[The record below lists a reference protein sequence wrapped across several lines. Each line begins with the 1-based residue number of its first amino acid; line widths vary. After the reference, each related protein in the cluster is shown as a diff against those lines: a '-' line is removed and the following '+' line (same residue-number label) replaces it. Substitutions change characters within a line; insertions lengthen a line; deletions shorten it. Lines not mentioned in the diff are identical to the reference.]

1 MKKIAIAI
9 LLTTAFT
16 ALVGAQRMGSSSLQK
31 MLNAQ
36 YAISNF
42 YVDTVNDDRLAEEAI
57 KGMLESLDPHSSYT
71 DAKET
76 KELEEPLQGEFSG
89 IGIQFNMK
97 QDTLYVIQTIVGGP
111 SEKVGIIAGDRIVT
125 VNDTSIAG
133 VKMKN
138 SDIQKRL
145 RGKKGTKV
153 TVQVKR
159 GNNPELITFRI
170 TRDKIPLYSV
180 DACYMLDD
188 KTGYLQISR
197 FGAKTHEEMVEGI
210 EKLRKQGM
218 KQLIIDLGNN
228 GGGYLNAAID
238 MCNEF
243 LQRRQL
249 IVYTQGNNSPRQEG
263 NADGLGHYKDLK
275 MVVIV
280 DQFSASASE
289 IFSGAM
295 QDWDRAVVVGRRT
308 YGKGLVQRPFRFDD
322 GSMMRLTVARYY
334 TPSGRCIQKPY
345 TKGDKK
351 HYDEDLVD
359 RYKEG
364 EYYHLDS
371 IQFNDS
377 LSYKTLKNG
386 RTIYGGGGIMPD
398 VFVPVDTTE
407 NSKYYRDLMAKG
419 IFNLYAV
426 DYVDKHRSAI
436 KSTYSTLTDFDKRFA
451 LTEGDLRQFIAMGE
465 KDSVKYDEKQYR
477 TSETLIK
484 TVLKGLIARDV
495 YADPGAYTMIINHR
509 NHDVLEALRVIND
522 DRLFN
527 SLLQKGNPD
536 YERLARQHREKKE
549 KEKKK

>member
-1 MKKIAIAI
+1 
-9 LLTTAFT
+9 
-16 ALVGAQRMGSSSLQK
+16 
-31 MLNAQ
+31 
-36 YAISNF
+36 
-42 YVDTVNDDRLAEEAI
+42 
-57 KGMLESLDPHSSYT
+57 
-71 DAKET
+71 
-76 KELEEPLQGEFSG
+76 
-89 IGIQFNMK
+89 
-97 QDTLYVIQTIVGGP
+97 
-111 SEKVGIIAGDRIVT
+111 
-125 VNDTSIAG
+125 
-133 VKMKN
+133 
-138 SDIQKRL
+138 
-145 RGKKGTKV
+145 
-153 TVQVKR
+153 
-159 GNNPELITFRI
+159 
-170 TRDKIPLYSV
+170 
-180 DACYMLDD
+180 
-188 KTGYLQISR
+188 
-197 FGAKTHEEMVEGI
+197 
-210 EKLRKQGM
+210 
-218 KQLIIDLGNN
+218 
-228 GGGYLNAAID
+228 

>member
-1 MKKIAIAI
+1 MRSRGEQNSVNLLRRGGIAPPRSANRYGQ
-9 LLTTAFT
+9 A
-16 ALVGAQRMGSSSLQK
+16 
-31 MLNAQ
+31 
-36 YAISNF
+36 
-42 YVDTVNDDRLAEEAI
+42 
-57 KGMLESLDPHSSYT
+57 ESLLD
-71 DAKET
+71 KEENMRTNT
-76 KELEEPLQGEFSG
+76 KRAAFVLG
-89 IGIQFNMK
+89 
-97 QDTLYVIQTIVGGP
+97 TLALTA
-111 SEKVGIIAGDRIVT
+111 SMIAGT
-125 VNDTSIAG
+125 G
-133 VKMKN
+133 VM
-138 SDIQKRL
+138 
-145 RGKKGTKV
+145 
-153 TVQVKR
+153 
-159 GNNPELITFRI
+159 
-170 TRDKIPLYSV
+170 
-180 DACYMLDD
+180 
-188 KTGYLQISR
+188 
-197 FGAKTHEEMVEGI
+197 
-210 EKLRKQGM
+210 
-218 KQLIIDLGNN
+218 
-228 GGGYLNAAID
+228 
-238 MCNEF
+238 
-243 LQRRQL
+243 
-249 IVYTQGNNSPRQEG
+249 
-263 NADGLGHYKDLK
+263 
-275 MVVIV
+275 
-280 DQFSASASE
+280 SASADS
-289 IFSGAM
+289 S
-295 QDWDRAVVVGRRT
+295 DLKPVT
-308 YGKGLVQRPFRFDD
+308 
-322 GSMMRLTVARYY
+322 LTFW
-334 TPSGRCIQKPY
+334 PC
-345 TKGDKK
+345 GDQPAAQEEVMKAFCDK
-351 HYDEDLVD
+351 YRDQLNI
-359 RYKEG
+359 
-364 EYYHLDS
+364 DS